1 MSMAVGRKGKCRV
14 QNGDSIPS
22 KTFFLDTNILM
33 RKPAA
38 LYEFADADNQ
48 VVITAGVI
56 EEIDKNKTL
65 EGRAGMN
72 CHKTSYEFLALQQRG
87 LLLNGVKTRE
97 GGIIK
102 FYDGYRRNGN
112 AQETLPGFSPDLGEG
127 DVDLL
132 WAAIKYKEEHP
143 KENVV
148 LISRDKNVILVAK
161 ENGIHAEHRR
171 DEEIDP
177 RKLYPGYRMVENEKF
192 YSKLLNS
199 SQIAEKRY
207 LSKADLLG
215 EGLDLHSNEFLAF
228 VNPKIKEDIR
238 LGRGLVDPKII
249 FRYCSSKETLVPIKY
264 KLQPIVGVKP
274 RNFEQILAFDLCLD
288 DSVQIVAIN
297 GEAGTGKTLIALAC
311 ALYRTLKRREGLA
324 DAEEHH
330 LAGKSPRVYL
340 TKRLISV
347 QGEEAGY
354 LPGDEVEKHLYNY
367 EGVADIVE
375 ILSGIN
381 KENYGLFNGLGGTT
395 LEALTRGDSAIFEIL
410 PLLKIRG
417 KTANHLIVV
426 EEAQNMEPEAI
437 KAMVSRVGN
446 SSIFFTGDVTQCDN
460 KAVHGYDGLTHL
472 VNQIHASRDSRFHD
486 IISTV
491 TLRINERSLASQFA
505 AKYL

>member
-1 MSMAVGRKGKCRV
+1 MAVGRKEKIKASKGRI
-14 QNGDSIPS
+14 IPA

-33 RKPAA
+33 RKPSA
-38 LYEFADADNQ
+38 LYEFADEDNK

-56 EEIDKNKTL
+56 EELDKNKTL

-72 CHKTSYEFLALQQRG
+72 CHKAAYEFLALQQRG
-87 LLLNGVKTRE
+87 LLLNGVETRE
-97 GGIIK
+97 GGVIQ
-102 FYDGYRRNGN
+102 FYEGYRKNGN
-112 AQETLPGFSPDLGEG
+112 AKDLLPTFSPDLGVG

-132 WAAIKYKEEHP
+132 WAAIKYKQEHP
-143 KENVV
+143 RENVV

-161 ENGIHAEHRR
+161 ENGIQAEHRR

-177 RKLYPGYRMVENEKF
+177 RKLYPGYQIVENDKL
-192 YSKLLNS
+192 YAKLLNS
-199 SQIAEKRY
+199 NENAEKRSLARED
-207 LSKADLLG
+207 LSS
-215 EGLDLHSNEFLAF
+215 EGIDLHSNEFLAF
-228 VNPKIKEDIR
+228 INSQTKEDIR
-238 LGRGLVDPKII
+238 FGRGLIDPKVI
-249 FRYCSSKETLVPIKY
+249 FRYSSSKEKLLPIRY
-264 KLQPIVGVKP
+264 KLQPVLGVRP

-288 DSVQIVAIN
+288 EAVQIVAIN
-297 GEAGTGKTLIALAC
+297 GEAGTGKTIIALAC
-311 ALYRTLKRREGLA
+311 AMYRTLKRRETIA
-324 DAEEHH
+324 TAEDYHR
-330 LAGKSPRVYL
+330 AGKSPRVYL

-375 ILSGIN
+375 ILAGIN
-381 KENYGLFNGLGGTT
+381 KDNYGLFHGLGGTT
-395 LEALTRGDSAIFEIL
+395 LEELTRGDSAIFEIL

-472 VNQIHASRDSRFHD
+472 VNQIHASRDSRFQD
-486 IISTV
+486 IISTI